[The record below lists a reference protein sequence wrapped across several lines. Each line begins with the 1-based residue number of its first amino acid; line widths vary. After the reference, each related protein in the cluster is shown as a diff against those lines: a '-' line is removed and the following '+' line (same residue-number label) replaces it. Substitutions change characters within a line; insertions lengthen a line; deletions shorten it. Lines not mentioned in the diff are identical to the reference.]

1 MVHQRKSDRAAF
13 DPQQEVEHLC
23 QVGAAELL
31 MPEEAFAPD
40 LARLGLSLRSISE
53 LSSRYQASREA
64 VVRRMLG
71 LTNQTAALAFFSRR
85 LKPVEKRNGSC
96 VNGQEPKAK
105 MRILYSVQTPDFP
118 VFLPPHKSVP
128 DNSCVNAVRV
138 ADDIASGYEH
148 WDIRGLGRCIVE
160 SMALPL
166 PEDSDES
173 SPSVVAL
180 LLPNK

>member
-1 MVHQRKSDRAAF
+1 VSGWSCGTSHAGRGLCTRFGQTRIVVEINLGAF
-13 DPQQEVEHLC
+13 LSISGISRSRCTPDAWPDQSNGCACIL
-23 QVGAAELL
+23 
-31 MPEEAFAPD
+31 FAPPK
-40 LARLGLSLRSISE
+40 AGR
-53 LSSRYQASREA
+53 
-64 VVRRMLG
+64 
-71 LTNQTAALAFFSRR
+71 
-85 LKPVEKRNGSC
+85 KEKGSC